1 MWDIGKLK
9 GNDKFCD
16 IYEGNDVILKIKEN
30 PTINIRIGESFF
42 YEVFRKPPLHGLG
55 WCGFTRDYHEMKGAF
70 NSGEEGI
77 SEIVNPKEYL
87 EDIMQYKDKDFMCE
101 ETSEV
106 FELITDFLR
115 YAIETKQTVIVKVE

>member
-9 GNDKFCD
+9 DNRKFCD
-16 IYEGNDVILKIKEN
+16 EDGMDDIILKIKED
-30 PTINIRIGESFF
+30 PTTNIYIGEIYF
-42 YEVFRKPPLHGLG
+42 YDIFRKPPLHGLG
-55 WCGFTRDYHEMKGAF
+55 WRGFTRDYHEMKGAF
-70 NSGEEGI
+70 DSWGEGI

-106 FELITDFLR
+106 FELIADFLR